1 MYLLFMSAIKFILT
15 RPDGNVYLGECQAKI
30 NAHFA
35 VSEKYM
41 KKRLEFFLSISA
53 ILSSPVLTAQTPE
66 LEEEVMDGVPDFVQF
81 TDESENMPE
90 VPELF
95 RDDALL
101 DESHENRELGV
112 NVYTAPSISK
122 IFQQME
128 ALPDVPEEYVLRKC
142 PSRISTASGR
152 LALEMGYLLAD
163 GFIAVCNGH
172 MNDINPIA
180 LELNRYG
187 RALGIGD
194 KMDVHSAALLEQAKK
209 GNKREFRRILTGT
222 QSDVNEELS
231 NLGDA
236 DLAHLIALGGWV
248 RAYEASAAAL
258 CEKFSTEKAAIIFYQ
273 DAPQYFSA
281 ILRGIDPAT
290 AEKLDINGMCSLL
303 DRLAAQMAL
312 PEGAEPTL
320 PAVEQLKKTA
330 EELSVLIAGKEYAH

>member
-1 MYLLFMSAIKFILT
+1 MSVLKFILT
-15 RPDGNVYLGECQAKI
+15 RPDGNVYLEQCQAKI
-30 NAHFA
+30 NAHYT
-35 VSEKYM
+35 VPEKYM
-41 KKRLEFFLSISA
+41 KKRLKIFLTASV
-53 ILSSPVLTAQTPE
+53 LLNSPVLMAQSAE
-66 LEEEVMDGVPDFVQF
+66 IEEEAMDGVPDFVQF
-81 TDESENMPE
+81 TDEDGAMPE
-90 VPELF
+90 VPALF

-122 IFQQME
+122 IFQQLE
-128 ALPDVPEEYVLRKC
+128 ELPAVPEEYVLRDR

-152 LALEMGYLLAD
+152 IALEMGYLLAD
-163 GFIAVCNGH
+163 GFIAVCSGH

-187 RALGIGD
+187 RALGVGD

-209 GNKREFRRILTGT
+209 GNKKEFRRILTGT

-231 NLGDA
+231 GLGDA

-258 CEKFSTEKAAIIFYQ
+258 CDEFSEEKAAIIFYQ

-290 AEKLDINGMCSLL
+290 AEKLDIADMCKLL
-303 DRLAAQMAL
+303 DRLASQMELAEGAL
-312 PEGAEPTL
+312 PTIE
-320 PAVEQLKKTA
+320 AVTALKKTA
-330 EELSVLIAGKEYAH
+330 EELSILIAGKDYAH

>member
-1 MYLLFMSAIKFILT
+1 MSVLKFILT
-15 RPDGNVYLGECQAKI
+15 RPDGNVYLEQCQAKI
-30 NAHFA
+30 NAHYT
-35 VSEKYM
+35 VPEKYM
-41 KKRLEFFLSISA
+41 KKNLKIF
-53 ILSSPVLTAQTPE
+53 LTASVLLNSPALLAQSPE
-66 LEEEVMDGVPDFVQF
+66 IEEEAMDGVPDFVQF
-81 TDESENMPE
+81 SDEDGTMPE
-90 VPELF
+90 VPALF

-122 IFQQME
+122 IFQQLE
-128 ALPDVPEEYVLRKC
+128 ELPAVPEEYVLRER

-152 LALEMGYLLAD
+152 IALEMGYLLAD
-163 GFIAVCNGH
+163 GFIAVCSGH

-187 RALGIGD
+187 RALGVGD
-194 KMDVHSAALLEQAKK
+194 KMDTHSAALLEQAKK
-209 GNKREFRRILTGT
+209 GNKKEFRRILTGT

-231 NLGDA
+231 GLGDA

-258 CEKFSTEKAAIIFYQ
+258 CEEFDAEKATIIFYQ

-290 AEKLDINGMCSLL
+290 AEKLDIAGMCQFL
-303 DRLAAQMAL
+303 DRLASQMELTEGAL
-312 PEGAEPTL
+312 PTL
-320 PAVEQLKKTA
+320 EAVKTLKQTA
-330 EELSVLIAGKEYAH
+330 EELSILIAGKEYAH

>member
-1 MYLLFMSAIKFILT
+1 MSVLKFILT
-15 RPDGNVYLGECQAKI
+15 RPDGNVYLEQCQAKI
-30 NAHFA
+30 NAHYT
-35 VSEKYM
+35 VPEKYM
-41 KKRLEFFLSISA
+41 KKRLKIFLTASV
-53 ILSSPVLTAQTPE
+53 LLNSPVLMAQSAE
-66 LEEEVMDGVPDFVQF
+66 IEEEAMDGVPDFVQF
-81 TDESENMPE
+81 TDEDGAMPD
-90 VPELF
+90 VPALF

-122 IFQQME
+122 IFQQLE
-128 ALPDVPEEYVLRKC
+128 ELPAVPEEYVLRDR

-152 LALEMGYLLAD
+152 IALEMGYLLAD
-163 GFIAVCNGH
+163 GFIAVCSGH

-187 RALGIGD
+187 RALGVGD

-209 GNKREFRRILTGT
+209 GNKKEFRRILTGT

-231 NLGDA
+231 GLGDA

-258 CEKFSTEKAAIIFYQ
+258 CDEFSEEKAAIIFYQ

-290 AEKLDINGMCSLL
+290 AEKLDIADMCKLL
-303 DRLAAQMAL
+303 DRLASQMELAEGAL
-312 PEGAEPTL
+312 PTIE
-320 PAVEQLKKTA
+320 AVTALKKTA
-330 EELSVLIAGKEYAH
+330 EELSILIAGKDYAH

>member
-1 MYLLFMSAIKFILT
+1 MSVLKFILT
-15 RPDGNVYLGECQAKI
+15 RPDGNVYLEQCQAKI
-30 NAHFA
+30 NAHYT
-35 VSEKYM
+35 VPEKYM
-41 KKRLEFFLSISA
+41 KKRLKIFLTASV
-53 ILSSPVLTAQTPE
+53 LLNSPVLMAQSAE
-66 LEEEVMDGVPDFVQF
+66 IEEEAMDGVPDFVQF
-81 TDESENMPE
+81 TDEDGAMPE
-90 VPELF
+90 VPALF

-122 IFQQME
+122 IFQQLE
-128 ALPDVPEEYVLRKC
+128 ELPAVPEEYVLRDR

-152 LALEMGYLLAD
+152 IALEMGYLLAD
-163 GFIAVCNGH
+163 GFIAVCSGH

-187 RALGIGD
+187 RALGVGD

-209 GNKREFRRILTGT
+209 GTKKEFRRILTGT

-231 NLGDA
+231 GLGDA

-258 CEKFSTEKAAIIFYQ
+258 CDEFSEEKAAIIFYQ

-290 AEKLDINGMCSLL
+290 AEKLDIADMCKLL
-303 DRLAAQMAL
+303 DRLASQMELAEGAL
-312 PEGAEPTL
+312 PTIE
-320 PAVEQLKKTA
+320 AVTALKKTA
-330 EELSVLIAGKEYAH
+330 EELSILIAGKDYAH

>member
-1 MYLLFMSAIKFILT
+1 
-15 RPDGNVYLGECQAKI
+15 
-30 NAHFA
+30 
-35 VSEKYM
+35 M
-41 KKRLEFFLSISA
+41 KKRLNFFLTAIA
-53 ILSSPVLTAQTPE
+53 ILSSPNIVAQSSE
-66 LEEEVMDGVPDFVQF
+66 FEEEVTDGIPDFVQF
-81 TDESENMPE
+81 TDEDESMPE

-112 NVYTAPSISK
+112 NVYTAPSIAK
-122 IFQQME
+122 IFQQLE
-128 ALPDVPEEYVLRKC
+128 ALPAVPEEYVLRKC
-142 PSRISTASGR
+142 PSRISTASGKI
-152 LALEMGYLLAD
+152 ALEMGYLLAD
-163 GFIAVCNGH
+163 GFIAVCSGH

-231 NLGDA
+231 GLGDA

-258 CEKFSTEKAAIIFYQ
+258 CEDFSAEKATIIFYQ

-290 AEKLDINGMCSLL
+290 AEKLDINGMCTLL
-303 DRLAAQMAL
+303 DLLAAQMAL
-312 PEGAEPTL
+312 PEGSEATHA
-320 PAVEQLKKTA
+320 AVEQLKKTA

>member
-1 MYLLFMSAIKFILT
+1 MSVLKFILT
-15 RPDGNVYLGECQAKI
+15 RPDGNVYLEQCQAKI
-30 NAHFA
+30 NAHYT
-35 VSEKYM
+35 VPEKYM
-41 KKRLEFFLSISA
+41 KKRLKIFLTASV
-53 ILSSPVLTAQTPE
+53 LLNSPVLMAQSPE
-66 LEEEVMDGVPDFVQF
+66 IEEEAMDGVPDFVQF
-81 TDESENMPE
+81 SDEDGAMPE
-90 VPELF
+90 VPALF

-122 IFQQME
+122 IFQQLE
-128 ALPDVPEEYVLRKC
+128 ELPPVPEEYVLRDR

-152 LALEMGYLLAD
+152 IALEMGYLLAD
-163 GFIAVCNGH
+163 GFIAVCSGH

-187 RALGIGD
+187 RALGVGD
-194 KMDVHSAALLEQAKK
+194 KMDTHSAALLEQAKK
-209 GNKREFRRILTGT
+209 GNKKEFRRILTGT

-231 NLGDA
+231 GLGDA

-258 CEKFSTEKAAIIFYQ
+258 CDEFTAEKASIIFYQ

-290 AEKLDINGMCSLL
+290 AEKLDIADMCKLL
-303 DRLAAQMAL
+303 DRLASQMELAEGEL
-312 PEGAEPTL
+312 PTIE
-320 PAVEQLKKTA
+320 AVKALKKTA
-330 EELSVLIAGKEYAH
+330 EELSILIAGKDYAH

>member
-1 MYLLFMSAIKFILT
+1 
-15 RPDGNVYLGECQAKI
+15 
-30 NAHFA
+30 
-35 VSEKYM
+35 
-41 KKRLEFFLSISA
+41 
-53 ILSSPVLTAQTPE
+53 
-66 LEEEVMDGVPDFVQF
+66 MDGVPDFVQF
-81 TDESENMPE
+81 TDEDGAMPE
-90 VPELF
+90 VPALF

-122 IFQQME
+122 IFQQLE
-128 ALPDVPEEYVLRKC
+128 ELPAVPEEYVLRDR

-152 LALEMGYLLAD
+152 IALEMGYLLAD
-163 GFIAVCNGH
+163 GFIAVCSGH

-187 RALGIGD
+187 RALGVGD

-209 GNKREFRRILTGT
+209 GNKKEFRRILTGT

-231 NLGDA
+231 GLGDA

-258 CEKFSTEKAAIIFYQ
+258 CDEFSEEKAAIIFYQ

-290 AEKLDINGMCSLL
+290 AEKLDIADMCKLL
-303 DRLAAQMAL
+303 DRLASQMELAEGAL
-312 PEGAEPTL
+312 PTIE
-320 PAVEQLKKTA
+320 AVTALKKTA
-330 EELSVLIAGKEYAH
+330 EELSILIAGKDYAH